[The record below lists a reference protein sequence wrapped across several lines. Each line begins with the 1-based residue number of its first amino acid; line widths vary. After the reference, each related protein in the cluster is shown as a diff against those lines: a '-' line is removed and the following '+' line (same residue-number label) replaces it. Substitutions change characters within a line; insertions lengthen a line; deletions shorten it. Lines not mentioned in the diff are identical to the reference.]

1 MRRKLAPDSKT
12 FALVRRLLSRKL
24 NFVKNEVLVEKFAAL
39 STPLVFDAAVRLKI
53 PLRAAPSDIGP
64 VIPGSRAAGRVLPAK
79 HFGSVDVFLEAM
91 EAAETGDILVIDNG
105 NRRDEGCIG
114 DLTALEA
121 RAAGLAAIVV
131 WGTHRDTREL
141 RQIGFPIWSYGTCLA
156 GPLRLDPR
164 DADALSCA
172 RFGDFEVRRNDLVFA
187 DDDGCVFVEDAF
199 VEQLLDT
206 ARDIWERER
215 AQADAIRSGETLR
228 SQLRFAD
235 YLAKRATD
243 PSYTF
248 RQHLRKLGGAIEE

>member
-1 MRRKLAPDSKT
+1 MRRNSRRIQKT

-24 NFVKNEVLVEKFAAL
+24 NFVKNETLTEKFAAL

-53 PLRAAPSDIGP
+53 PIRVAPSGIVP
-64 VIPGSRAAGRVLPAK
+64 VIPGTRAAGRVLPAK

-91 EAAETGDILVIDNG
+91 ETAEAGDVLVIDNG

-121 RAAGLAAIVV
+121 RASGLAAIVV
-131 WGTHRDTREL
+131 WGTHRDTPEL
-141 RQIGFPIWSYGTCLA
+141 RQIGFPIWSYGACLA

-164 DADALSCA
+164 EADALGSA
-172 RFGDFEVRRNDLVFA
+172 RFGDFEVSSSDLVFA
-187 DDDGCVFVEDAF
+187 DDDGCVFIDGNSA
-199 VEQLLDT
+199 EQVLDT
-206 ARDIWERER
+206 ARNIWERER

-228 SQLRFAD
+228 SQLRFAE
-235 YLAKRATD
+235 YLEKRAAD
-243 PSYTF
+243 PTYTF